1 MLPMKTFAQKILLS
15 SVLGFSVFLSAG
27 ALQAE
32 TAYVSDTL
40 RVGLRPAPDSHV
52 APTGVIKTG
61 MRLQVL
67 ENREGYVKVKTEEGV
82 EGWVRDTYV
91 ISAPPAMIQLQGLQQ
106 RHNDLEGKFKKLD
119 QDNQVL
125 QEANRVLNQ
134 RLDQLSA
141 ERAKWQLSEA
151 RAALTED
158 EAGWV
163 WWLLGFLLI
172 SGAGFYSGFSWYR
185 YSVMKRLGGLR
196 I

>member
-1 MLPMKTFAQKILLS
+1 MKTDVQKILFSSLLGLS
-15 SVLGFSVFLSAG
+15 MFLTAG

-40 RVGLRPAPDSHV
+40 RVGVRPAPDSHT

-61 MRLQVL
+61 MRLQIL
-67 ENREGYVKVKTEEGV
+67 DTSDDYVRIKTEEGL

-91 ISAPPAMIQLQGLQQ
+91 VKTPPAMIRIQGLQHQ
-106 RHNDLEGKFKKLD
+106 HNELESKFKKLEE
-119 QDNQVL
+119 DNQIL

-141 ERAKWQLSEA
+141 ERAKWQLSQA
-151 RAALTED
+151 RAALTEN
-158 EAGWV
+158 EASWV

-172 SGAGFYSGFSWYR
+172 SGAGFYSGISWYR
-185 YSVMKRLGGLR
+185 QSVMKRLGGLR